1 MRTKGENRLSC
12 PTDRTSFNTGGGE
25 RGGEGEGEGR
35 VRLDDIQKSLLTP
48 AIL

>member
-12 PTDRTSFNTGGGE
+12 PTDRTSFNTGG
-25 RGGEGEGEGR
+25 EGEGEGR
-35 VRLDDIQKSLLTP
+35 VRLDDLQKSLLTP

>member
-1 MRTKGENRLSC
+1 MRIVSVDLQIALLSIL
-12 PTDRTSFNTGGGE
+12 GG
-25 RGGEGEGEGR
+25 GEGEGR